1 MKVVGLVADY
11 DGVAGIVSALK
22 KMVVIIV
29 NILMMVI
36 LL

>member
-11 DGVAGIVSALK
+11 DCVAGIVSALK
-22 KMVVIIV
+22 MVVIIV
-29 NILMMVI
+29 NIVMMVI